1 MHLMGMGKQVKYEE
15 LLAEVEDIMYRNAP
29 SVPQMCVTPIGNM
42 LR

>member
-1 MHLMGMGKQVKYEE
+1 MSMGKHMKYEE
-15 LLAEVEDIMYRNAP
+15 LLAQVKDIMERNAP